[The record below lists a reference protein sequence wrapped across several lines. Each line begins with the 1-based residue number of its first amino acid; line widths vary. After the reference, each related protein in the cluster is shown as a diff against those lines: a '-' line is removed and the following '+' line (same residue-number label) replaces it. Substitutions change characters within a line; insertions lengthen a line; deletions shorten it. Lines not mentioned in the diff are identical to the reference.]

1 MEKALTGSAFF
12 FHVRV
17 WAHSVTS
24 VYFSQITGSSPTQR
38 Q

>member
-17 WAHSVTS
+17 WALSVTS
-24 VYFSQITGSSPTQR
+24 VYFSQILGTPSM
-38 Q
+38 